1 MAKSEQM
8 LRLKFIEQIL
18 RNRKEKG
25 ATYDEIKNYLQNK
38 YEENDVEQE
47 LKFTERTFQRDK
59 KDISKVSGIKISYS
73 KARKT
78 FYIAEDELTNAE
90 ETVFDNLLLV
100 EAYRQTRKNSEIMIF
115 EPRKS
120 RGLNLLNELIH
131 AIQNKKITSFTYE
144 KFWTDEVSQ
153 RVVEPYVLKE
163 FQHRWYLLANEFKSD
178 NFYIKTYALDRI
190 TNLVIKNSTFQKQDF
205 DVRKHFENSFGIIA
219 PNHEQPIEIILSFDL
234 EQGNYIK
241 SLPLHHSQSFQKEE
255 NNRTFFRYFLVPS
268 YDFIQQILFFGSRVE
283 VISPEFVRN
292 EVNDELKKA
301 LRFYKD

>member
-1 MAKSEQM
+1 MAKSEQI

-120 RGLNLLNELIH
+120 RGLNLLNCLIH
-131 AIQNKKITSFTYE
+131 AIQNNNVVTFTYE

>member
-131 AIQNKKITSFTYE
+131 ATQNKKITSFTYE

-255 NNRTFFRYFLVPS
+255 NIRTFFRYFLVPS